1 LQTEP
6 HHRRRRRPGS
16 TCWQI
21 VSNWLQSL
29 ADQVLKTEGND
40 FFLFYFPFWVGQH
53 KEARERERVF
63 KY

>member
-6 HHRRRRRPGS
+6 HHRSRHPGS

-40 FFLFYFPFWVGQH
+40 FFFILFSFLGWP
-53 KEARERERVF
+53 A
-63 KY
+63 